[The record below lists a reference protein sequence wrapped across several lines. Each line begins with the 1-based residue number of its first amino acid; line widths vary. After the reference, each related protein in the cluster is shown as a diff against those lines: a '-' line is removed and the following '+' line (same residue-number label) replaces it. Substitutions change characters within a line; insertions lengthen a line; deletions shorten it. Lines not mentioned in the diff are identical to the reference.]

1 MTELRLPGRHRFTPF
16 PVGGK
21 GVGIE
26 VIAANAKPELGAAK
40 ATYTVRYDC
49 CGKVAELKHEGIESR
64 LRMGSQKCRKCAA
77 KTMREHYWNQS
88 LETRMAK
95 KKKLSPAQAKEDALT
110 MAVSGK
116 W

>member
-1 MTELRLPGRHRFTPF
+1 MTVLCLPGRRFFTSF

-26 VIAANAKPELGAAK
+26 IIASNAIPELGAAK

-49 CGKVAELKHEGIESR
+49 CGKVAELRHAAIEAR
-64 LRMGSQKCRKCAA
+64 LRMGSQKCRQCAA

-88 LETRMAK
+88 LEMRMAK
-95 KKKLSPAQAKEDALT
+95 KKRTPAQAKEDALHI
-110 MAVSGK
+110 AVSGK